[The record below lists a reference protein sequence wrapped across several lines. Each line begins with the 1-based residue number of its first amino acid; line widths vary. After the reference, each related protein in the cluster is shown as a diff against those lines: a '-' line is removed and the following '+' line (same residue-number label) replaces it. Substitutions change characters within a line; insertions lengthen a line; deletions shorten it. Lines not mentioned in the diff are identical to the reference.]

1 MWSHRRVAEHLAEIA
16 MKVLDDTPATRIGL
30 RELMMEVVAAGASVH
45 FMHPLQPPDADAFWD
60 GSLAAAARG
69 ERIILGA
76 WDGEVLAGTVTL
88 QLLCP
93 PNQPHR
99 GEIAKMMTRL
109 SYRGRGI
116 GTGLLHV
123 AETLAVRHKRN
134 LLVLDTARDEGASGF
149 YEKHGYILAGEIPD
163 YALRPHGALTATMI
177 YWKRIMD
184 ALPEMARS

>member
-1 MWSHRRVAEHLAEIA
+1 LAGIA
-16 MKVLDDTPATRIGL
+16 IKVLDDTPATRAGL
-30 RELMMEVVAAGASVH
+30 RDLMIEVVTAGASVH
-45 FMHPLQPPDADAFWD
+45 FMHPLQPRDADAFWD

-76 WDGEVLAGTVTL
+76 WDGEVLTGTVTL

-109 SYRGRGI
+109 SHRGHGI
-116 GTGLLHV
+116 GTALLRA
-123 AETLAVRHKRN
+123 AETLAARHRRT

-163 YALRPHGALTATMI
+163 YAFRPHGSLTGTMI
-177 YWKRIMD
+177 YWKRISEV
-184 ALPEMARS
+184 LPEMAKP